1 MKPSSAAGAKGKGV
15 KDHQLPEWPEIR
27 PLVQLGE
34 RTAAKDVWRAMTVRA
49 IKPTAKMA
57 ANAKLG
63 LELRRKFGRGGTEV
77 GVRRAEG
84 LIAGEDLSPRDVRAI
99 YSYFA
104 RHEVDKF
111 QIQPLAGLY
120 RLAAM
125 GRGRWQAMGGAAA
138 EQAVRLGLSPSA
150 GRSGPR
156 SGRFASVPPQH
167 ICQPPRRSRWRGRRS
182 A

>member
-1 MKPSSAAGAKGKGV
+1 
-15 KDHQLPEWPEIR
+15 
-27 PLVQLGE
+27 
-34 RTAAKDVWRAMTVRA
+34 MTVRA

-104 RHEVDKF
+104 RHEVDK
-111 QIQPLAGLY
+111 QTRRYKWGSKSNPSPGYIAWLLWG
-120 RLAAM
+120 
-125 GRGRWQAMGGAAA
+125 GDDGKRWAKRQ
-138 EQAVRLGLSPSA
+138 RNKLS
-150 GRSGPR
+150 G
-156 SGRFASVPPQH
+156 
-167 ICQPPRRSRWRGRRS
+167 
-182 A
+182 